1 MGKLKI
7 DKENLAK
14 MQEDI
19 EAVLPFYLKKFN
31 TSLSALTE
39 GEIHDIWFHVF
50 ANLTYPDDT
59 PFVRNIIND
68 NEGKRLLQINRER
81 YDNNLSPCGTNDD
94 TLYSALK
101 HIIKNIKEKQ
111 NG

>member
-19 EAVLPFYLKKFN
+19 EAVLPYCLKTFN
-31 TSLSALTE
+31 TNLSTLTE
-39 GEIHDIWFHVF
+39 GQIHDIWFHVF
-50 ANLTYPDDT
+50 ANLSYPDDT
-59 PFVRNIIND
+59 PFMKRVINN
-68 NEGKRLLQINRER
+68 NEGKRLLQINPER
-81 YDNNLSPCGTNDD
+81 YDDVLYPCGTNDD